1 MAMIM
6 RVRSRLAIMFLLLPA
21 AVLGGCRDE
30 PSPAPKPGASIQD
43 KLTYHRFTAFAQDPA
58 LMTEL
63 DEAFA
68 FIPASPNRLQNGSF
82 ELGLGAEPFH
92 PGWAP
97 VSRGKG
103 QPLTS
108 FTPPGPVIDNGQ
120 SADGLSSLK
129 LTIPAGPYRCWLYV
143 TPPAGLGPDE
153 LRKFNFYAKAD
164 HGAVKAKVGAYAYEG
179 YIPSTTHTL
188 GKEWAHYQANIVV
201 SNTSY
206 KLMVEFKQT
215 GDTSKPTEI
224 WIDAVQWL
232 DVDNKVAIDE
242 TPEVEMNFLPKNRQ
256 GIHWA
261 GESFSLPLA
270 GRCKTARTLDI
281 AFYAKDVSR
290 PGVIHKPWTAK
301 VTCKPGEVFNKQIT
315 SPKLLPRGAYVGLLV
330 ARDASDQSIVGT
342 ARRYFSVIKDLTGV
356 TPPDFKLGCLQGIRN
371 WGDEFEFNWHGGWD
385 PDDNYKLMY
394 QTGIRAHV
402 VETHWAYLEP
412 KEGVFNWY
420 LDGDMKAA
428 ARNGCIHL
436 LVHLGTPGSMK
447 AEEYKNPDPT
457 ADYFGLPGWM
467 VPKSTVIPMK
477 NRHGAARFPN
487 AKNKVLLLPPPEKLV
502 ELFTKIVTRWGS
514 DELEAV
520 LSYAEINLMM
530 QPDYYVDNVLS
541 HIYGP
546 VKAASPETELI
557 FGVSYDFDD
566 NEKSYI
572 NRVFDA
578 GGLNFCD
585 GVSTHNYG
593 RPIISSNGISAITGF
608 ASRIDGKTNKFGKPL
623 VMGQTAVG
631 GISSHNGGRKA
642 YQHHGWDLAQRELA
656 DVGAGARWSAG
667 DSVFYSF
674 WNIGMQNNMQHFR
687 GPLLAPGPSA
697 VANNAIYSILA
708 GAKGEG
714 LIELD
719 PKLLIATF
727 SSSNH
732 YFAALACTDK
742 NNAWVQVD
750 TQLKDLKNLEL
761 FDLWGEPIPFDG
773 NLVVD
778 KEAIYLKTTD
788 PRLFS
793 RLSSARL
800 NWTAN
805 LMAVNLKG
813 NYNDP
818 IDLWKMAKTGTM
830 DIEFGVSIV
839 AFDVLEAELLS
850 GTPITAGIIGPDG
863 KKKSAAGKWSPIEPT
878 YLASCIPLA
887 KPDGP
892 LPGEIYAWS
901 SLYSPTAKTINL
913 LFSMAFIS
921 NAELWINGVRKNSWT
936 LPENH
941 HLGSEW
947 LTERVAFSAGMNNI
961 LLVLTPRGGGKPIFQ
976 VRAVNAGGSEG
987 GRLTEAPGVKMVQTK
1002 LSGPGQLFK
1011 PEDMWKNPIVAKW
1024 RTFRESTY
1032 NLDFTFRDGKSY
1044 PLSGI
1049 EIEVKSP
1056 YWSYGPSDWSF
1067 YGSHDGANWVL
1078 MDKQTNVTWAPHT
1091 EIQVFKFNNPKSY
1104 AHYRWHL
1111 PGEKKPKELFRLIK
1125 HIHLI
1130 RDAATPKS
1138 DAGKGEA
1145 SGSGRIH
1152 IRSAT
1157 MSLLAP
1163 AAWPFC
1169 DAKDAKHWRARQ
1181 SPNCPDNCIAVV
1193 GIPYRID
1200 NLNQFIPRPR
1210 SS

>member
-1 MAMIM
+1 M
-6 RVRSRLAIMFLLLPA
+6 RVFKAVCCFLLVGST
-21 AVLGGCRDE
+21 VLYVNTDQS
-30 PSPAPKPGASIQD
+30 PSPIRYGREASDGLDPNPGTTEFNNKTDVTHVVSPAN
-43 KLTYHRFTAFAQDPA
+43 KLTYHRFAAFTQAPA

-63 DEAFA
+63 NEAFA

-97 VSRGKG
+97 VSKEKG

-108 FTPPGPVIDNGQ
+108 FTPPGPVIDKDQ
-120 SADGLSSLK
+120 QVDGSSSLK
-129 LTIPAGPYRCWLYV
+129 LTLPAGPYRCWLYV
-143 TPPAGLGPDE
+143 TPPAGLGPDA
-153 LRKFNFYAKAD
+153 LRKFTFYAKVD
-164 HGAVKAKVGAYAYEG
+164 RGAVKAKVAAYTYKG
-179 YIPSTTHTL
+179 YRPSTTHTL
-188 GKEWAHYQANIVV
+188 SAEWAHHQASVVV
-201 SNTSY
+201 SNTNY
-206 KLMVEFKQT
+206 KLMVEFIQT
-215 GDTSKPTEI
+215 DGAGQPTNI

-232 DVDNKVAIDE
+232 DVDTEVAIDE

-261 GESFSLPLA
+261 DKPFSLPIA
-270 GRCKTARTLDI
+270 GRCKTERTLDI

-290 PGVIHKPWTAK
+290 PGVIHKPWTTK
-301 VTCKPGEVFNKQIT
+301 LTCKPGKIFNKKIT
-315 SPKLLPRGAYVGLLV
+315 APKPLPRGAYVGLLV

-342 ARRYFSVIKDLTGV
+342 ARRYFSVIKNLTGV
-356 TPPDFKLGCLQGIRN
+356 TPPDFKLGCLQGMRN

-394 QTGIRAHV
+394 QTGFRAHV

-428 ARNGCIHL
+428 ARNGCTHL

-447 AEEYKNPDPT
+447 SKDYQNPDPK

-467 VPKSTVIPMK
+467 VPKCTVVPMED
-477 NRHGAARFPN
+477 RHGAATFRN
-487 AKNKVLLLPPPEKLV
+487 ARDKVLLLPPSEKLV
-502 ELFTKIVTRWGS
+502 ELFTNIVSRWGS

-520 LSYAEINLMM
+520 VSYAEINLML

-546 VKAASPETELI
+546 VKAASPKTDLI

-572 NRVFDA
+572 NRVFKA
-578 GGLNFCD
+578 GGVKFCD

-593 RPIISSNGISAITGF
+593 RPIISSGGISAITGF

-631 GISSHNGGRKA
+631 GIAAHNGSRKA

-674 WNIGMQNNMQHFR
+674 WNIGMQNNMRHYR

-697 VANNAIYSILA
+697 VTNNAIYSILA

-719 PKLLIATF
+719 PNLLIATF
-727 SSSNH
+727 SSSKH

-750 TQLKDLKNLEL
+750 TQLKDLKNLQL

-778 KEAIYLKTTD
+778 KEAVYLKTTD
-788 PRLFS
+788 SRLFA

-805 LMAVNLKG
+805 VMAVNLKG
-813 NYNDP
+813 DYNDP
-818 IDLWKMAKTGTM
+818 MQLWKMARTGTM

-839 AFDVLEAELLS
+839 AFDVLETDAPG
-850 GTPITAGIIGPDG
+850 GTPITKGIIGPG
-863 KKKSAAGKWSPIEPT
+863 GNKKSAAEKWAFIGPT

-887 KPDGP
+887 NPNGP
-892 LPGEIYAWS
+892 LPGGIYAWS
-901 SLYSPTAKTINL
+901 SLYSPMAKTTDL

-921 NAELWINGVRKNSWT
+921 KAELWVNGVREKTWT

-941 HLGSEW
+941 RLGSEW
-947 LTERVAFSAGMNNI
+947 LTQSVAFSAGMNNI
-961 LLVLTPRGGGKPIFQ
+961 LLILTPRGGGEPIFQ
-976 VRAVNAGGSEG
+976 ARAVNAGGAENP
-987 GRLTEAPGVKMVQTK
+987 RLTEAPGVKMVQTK

-1011 PEDMWKNPIVAKW
+1011 PEEMWRNPIIAKW

-1044 PLSGI
+1044 RLSGI
-1049 EIEVKSP
+1049 EIKGKYP
-1056 YWSYGPSDWSF
+1056 WSYGPSDWSF
-1067 YGSHDGANWVL
+1067 YGSHDSANWVL
-1078 MDKQTNVTWAPHT
+1078 LDKRTNVTWSPHK
-1091 EIQVFKFNNPKSY
+1091 EIQVFKVNNTKSY

-1125 HIHLI
+1125 YIHLI
-1130 RDAATPKS
+1130 GDATPRATDVRS
-1138 DAGKGEA
+1138 R
-1145 SGSGRIH
+1145 GSELPISNTSSR
-1152 IRSAT
+1152 R
-1157 MSLLAP
+1157 AP
-1163 AAWPFC
+1163 
-1169 DAKDAKHWRARQ
+1169 
-1181 SPNCPDNCIAVV
+1181 
-1193 GIPYRID
+1193 
-1200 NLNQFIPRPR
+1200 
-1210 SS
+1210 